1 MLFFLLKRVQKNI
14 VKMEKEPIMS
24 KTIKTGCHGIVV
36 TLTDPELHALTPNR
50 YNGGSITSDL
60 HEACPICERVECIR
74 EDCAGARD
82 GGESLEEYDNRQ
94 RYNDMMDGIEAMIL
108 GHACA
113 GIDITTLAYK
123 EGIESA
129 VQGCANS
136 I

>member
-1 MLFFLLKRVQKNI
+1 
-14 VKMEKEPIMS
+14 MENTVI
-24 KTIKTGCHGIVV
+24 ILDCYGIVV
-36 TLTDPELHALTPNR
+36 TLTDEELHALTPTR

-60 HEACPICERVECIR
+60 HEEEPERK
-74 EDCAGARD
+74 DAHSD
-82 GGESLEEYDNRQ
+82 EELNKLWNEFNDEMRKIDL
-94 RYNDMMDGIEAMIL
+94 YNNAMNGIESMIL

-113 GIDITTLAYK
+113 GIDITTPAYK